1 MATMAERLI
10 QAWHSHDARWVAAL
24 FAEDY
29 LSDQPAHPGRAVT
42 GHEQVLA
49 NWTEVFG
56 GVPDFSAKLRA
67 SSVAGDTEWT
77 RTGRHP
83 DGSAGWSVTLPRPH
97 PVNARAV
104 TNPTTMGGKASSGS
118 TTGQLSTADATPSLS
133 RPGSRSTWPNTKG
146 MCSVWTKGQ
155 PKSGSTSAFF
165 HRSERPRR

>member
-1 MATMAERLI
+1 M
-10 QAWHSHDARWVAAL
+10 AAL

-67 SSVAGDTEWT
+67 SSVAGDTEWAEWT
-77 RTGRHP
+77 WTGRHP
-83 DGSAGWSVTLPRPH
+83 DDSAGWSATLPRPH

-104 TNPTTMGGKASSGS
+104 TNPTTMGGKAFLWVHHRAVINRGCD
-118 TTGQLSTADATPSLS
+118 TQLEQARVQIDMAQQEGDVCGLDE
-133 RPGSRSTWPNTKG
+133 RSAK
-146 MCSVWTKGQ
+146 VR
-155 PKSGSTSAFF
+155 STSAFF